1 MVKIIQIGDER
12 LRTVCEPISVLE
24 IDSPK
29 TKQILK
35 DLSEALR
42 SQDDG
47 VAISAP
53 QIGVTKRVFAV
64 STKIF
69 DEDYLAGEPEKQFYE
84 HLYFINPK
92 ITKFSAKTEEMEEGC
107 LSIRGVYGLV
117 KRPKNVT
124 LEALNEKG
132 EKVLRGAG
140 GLLARIFQ
148 HEIDHLD
155 GILFIDKASA
165 IKEFPEEKIN
175 DK

>member
-69 DEDYLAGEPEKQFYE
+69 DEDYLAGEPEKKFYE
-84 HLYFINPK
+84 HIYFINPK

-117 KRPKNVT
+117 KRPKNVS

-132 EKVLRGAG
+132 EKIVRGAG

-155 GILFIDKASA
+155 GILFIDKASV
-165 IKEFPEEKIN
+165 IKEIPEEKIN

>member
-1 MVKIIQIGDER
+1 MLQ
-12 LRTVCEPISVLE
+12 
-24 IDSPK
+24 
-29 TKQILK
+29 KQKKLLS
-35 DLSEALR
+35 DMSEALR

-69 DEDYLAGEPEKQFYE
+69 DEDYLAGEPEKKTYE

-92 ITKFSAKTEEMEEGC
+92 ITKASSKTEELEEGC

-124 LEALNEKG
+124 IEAKNELG
-132 EKVLRGAG
+132 EKYQE
-140 GLLARIFQ
+140 GLVDFSKN
-148 HEIDHLD
+148 
-155 GILFIDKASA
+155 FST
-165 IKEFPEEKIN
+165 
-175 DK
+175 

>member
-1 MVKIIQIGDER
+1 MVKIIQIGDDR
-12 LRTVCEPISVLE
+12 LRTVCEPISILE
-24 IDSPK
+24 IDSPE
-29 TKQILK
+29 TKQLLK
-35 DLSEALR
+35 DMSEALR

-69 DEDYLAGEPEKQFYE
+69 DEDYLAGEPEKKTYE

-92 ITKFSAKTEEMEEGC
+92 ITKFSVKKEELEEGC

-124 LEALNEKG
+124 MESVNERG
-132 EKVLRGAG
+132 EKVVRGAG

-165 IKEFPEEKIN
+165 IKEIPEEKVNNI
-175 DK
+175 

>member
-24 IDSPK
+24 IDSPE

-69 DEDYLAGEPEKQFYE
+69 DEDYLAGEPEKKFYE
-84 HLYFINPK
+84 HIYFINPK
-92 ITKFSAKTEEMEEGC
+92 ITKFSVKTEEMEEGC

-117 KRPKNVT
+117 KRPKNVS

-132 EKVLRGAG
+132 EKIVRGAG

-155 GILFIDKASA
+155 GILFIDKASV
-165 IKEFPEEKIN
+165 IKEIPEEKIN

>member
-1 MVKIIQIGDER
+1 MVKIIQIGDDR
-12 LRTVCEPISVLE
+12 LRTVCEPIS
-24 IDSPK
+24 IDDINSPE
-29 TKQILK
+29 TKQLLT
-35 DLSEALR
+35 DMSEALR

-53 QIGVTKRVFAV
+53 QIGITKRVFAV

-69 DEDYLAGEPEKQFYE
+69 DEDYLAGEPEKKTYD

-92 ITKFSAKTEEMEEGC
+92 IVKASAKTEELEEGC

-124 LEALNEKG
+124 IEAINEAS
-132 EKVLRGAG
+132 EKILRGAG

-155 GILFIDKASA
+155 GILFIDKASI
-165 IKEFPEEKIN
+165 IKEVPEEK
-175 DK
+175 

>member
-1 MVKIIQIGDER
+1 MTPIIQIGDER
-12 LRTVCEPISVLE
+12 LRKVSEPLSQEEL
-24 IDSPK
+24 K
-29 TKQILK
+29 TPETKKMLQ

-53 QIGVTKRVFAV
+53 QIGVNKRIFAV

-69 DEDYLAGEPEKQFYE
+69 DEDYLAGEPEKKFYE
-84 HLYFINPK
+84 HLYFINPV
-92 ITKFSAKTEEMEEGC
+92 ITKASTKTEEMEEGC

-124 LEALNEKG
+124 VEALSEHG
-132 EKVLRGAG
+132 EKITRGAG

-155 GILFIDKASA
+155 GILFIDKASV
-165 IKEFPEEKIN
+165 IKEVKEEKHT
-175 DK
+175 

>member
-12 LRTVCEPISVLE
+12 LREISKPLTQEEIGTKETQKLLE
-24 IDSPK
+24 
-29 TKQILK
+29 

-53 QIGVTKRVFAV
+53 QIGVNKRIFAV

-69 DEDYLAGEPEKQFYE
+69 DEDYLAGEPEKKFYE
-84 HLYFINPK
+84 HIYFLNPV
-92 ITKFSAKTEEMEEGC
+92 ITKFSKKTEEIEEGC

-124 LEALNEKG
+124 IEAVNERG
-132 EKVLRGAG
+132 EKIIRGAG

-155 GILFIDKASA
+155 GILFIDKASV
-165 IKEFPEEKIN
+165 IKEVSEEKN
-175 DK
+175 NK

>member
-1 MVKIIQIGDER
+1 MTKIIQIGDER
-12 LRTVCEPISVLE
+12 LRAVSMELSETDIS
-24 IDSPK
+24 SASFK
-29 TKQILK
+29 KILA

-53 QIGVTKRVFAV
+53 QIGVNQRVFAV

-69 DEDYLAGEPEKQFYE
+69 DEDYLAGEPEKKVYE
-84 HLYFINPK
+84 HIYFINPV
-92 ITKFSAKTEEMEEGC
+92 ITNFSKKTEKAEEGC

-117 KRPKNVT
+117 ERSKNVT
-124 LEALNEKG
+124 IEALNEKS
-132 EKVLRGAG
+132 EKITRGAG

-155 GILFIDKASA
+155 GILFIDRATE
-165 IKEFPEEKIN
+165 IKEIIEEK
-175 DK
+175 

>member
-1 MVKIIQIGDER
+1 MVKIIQIGDDR
-12 LRTVCEPISVLE
+12 LRTVCEPISILE
-24 IDSPK
+24 IDSPE
-29 TKQILK
+29 TKQLLK
-35 DLSEALR
+35 DMSEALR

-69 DEDYLAGEPEKQFYE
+69 DEDYLAGEPEKKFYE
-84 HLYFINPK
+84 HLYFINPQ
-92 ITKFSAKTEEMEEGC
+92 ITKVSVKKEELEEGC

-124 LEALNEKG
+124 MESVNERG
-132 EKVLRGAG
+132 EKVVRGAG

-155 GILFIDKASA
+155 GILFIDKATL
-165 IKEFPEEKIN
+165 IKEIPEEKVNNI
-175 DK
+175 

>member
-1 MVKIIQIGDER
+1 MVKIIQIGDDR
-12 LRTVCEPISVLE
+12 LRTVCEPVLITE
-24 IDSPK
+24 IDSPEIK
-29 TKQILK
+29 KILK
-35 DLSEALR
+35 EMSEALR

-53 QIGVTKRVFAV
+53 QIGITKRIFAV

-69 DEDYLAGEPEKQFYE
+69 DEDYLAGEPEKKFYE

-92 ITKFSAKTEEMEEGC
+92 IIKSSTKTEEAEEGC

-124 LEALNEKG
+124 IEALNEKG
-132 EKVLRGAG
+132 EKVVRGAG

-165 IKEFPEEKIN
+165 IKEFPEQKIEN
-175 DK
+175 

>member
-12 LRTVCEPISVLE
+12 LRTVCEPLSISNIESPETKKLLE
-24 IDSPK
+24 
-29 TKQILK
+29 

-53 QIGVTKRVFAV
+53 QIGVTKRIFAV

-69 DEDYLAGEPEKQFYE
+69 DEDYLAGEPEKKFYE

-92 ITKFSAKTEEMEEGC
+92 ITKSSTKTEEMEEGC

-117 KRPKNVT
+117 KRPKNVS

-132 EKVLRGAG
+132 EKVMRGAG

-155 GILFIDKASA
+155 GILFIDKASV
-165 IKEFPEEKIN
+165 IKEIPEEKIN
-175 DK
+175 

>member
-1 MVKIIQIGDER
+1 MVKIIQIGDDK
-12 LRTVCEPISVLE
+12 LRTVCDAVSATE
-24 IDSPK
+24 IHSPEFSK
-29 TKQILK
+29 ILT

-69 DEDYLAGEPEKQFYE
+69 DEDYLAGQPEKKFYE
-84 HLYFINPK
+84 HLYFINPVIK
-92 ITKFSAKTEEMEEGC
+92 KFSAKTEELEEGC

-132 EKVLRGAG
+132 EKILRGAG

-155 GILFIDKASA
+155 GILFIDKASV
-165 IKEFPEEKIN
+165 IKEVPEEKITN
-175 DK
+175 K

>member
-24 IDSPK
+24 IDSPE

-69 DEDYLAGEPEKQFYE
+69 DEDYLAGEPEKKFYE
-84 HLYFINPK
+84 HIYFINPK

-117 KRPKNVT
+117 KRPKNVS

-132 EKVLRGAG
+132 EKIVRGAG

-155 GILFIDKASA
+155 GILFIDKASV
-165 IKEFPEEKIN
+165 IKEIPEEKIN
-175 DK
+175 E